1 MVVEGIT
8 DFWYLS
14 AFSNLFAAAGR
25 PGIDEELV
33 VTPAGGASKVA
44 YVGTILRGQ
53 ELGVCVLLDS
63 DKEGMNAYE
72 QLVNQWLLD
81 AKYALRLGDV
91 LGVTEPIAIEDLLGE
106 EYFLRL
112 VNEVYAKELS
122 GKLLVLKKADR
133 RPLVDRCEE
142 ALQKTGIV
150 SFNKGR
156 VAKRIM
162 REIGGKQIDEFPKET
177 IERFEKLFAAINSI
191 VNEWRK

>member
-1 MVVEGIT
+1 M
-8 DFWYLS
+8 
-14 AFSNLFAAAGR
+14 
-25 PGIDEELV
+25 
-33 VTPAGGASKVA
+33 
-44 YVGTILRGQ
+44 
-53 ELGVCVLLDS
+53 LDS

-72 QLVNQWLLD
+72 QLVNQWLLG

-122 GKLLVLKKADR
+122 GKALVLKKVDR
-133 RPLVDRCEE
+133 RPLVERCEE
-142 ALQKTGIV
+142 ALQKLGIV

-177 IERFEKLFAAINSI
+177 IERFEKLFAAINNI